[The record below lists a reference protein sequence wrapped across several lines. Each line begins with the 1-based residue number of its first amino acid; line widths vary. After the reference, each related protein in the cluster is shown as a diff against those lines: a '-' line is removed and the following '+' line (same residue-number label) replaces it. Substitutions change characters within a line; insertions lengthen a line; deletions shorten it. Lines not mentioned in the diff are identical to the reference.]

1 MTKNQIRCKLSINLL
16 MLLEEL
22 LPPSLLLLLLLLLK
36 VVSDDGDD
44 IGLLLP
50 HAQLIESARVQV

>member
-1 MTKNQIRCKLSINLL
+1 

-22 LPPSLLLLLLLLLK
+22 LPPPLLLLLLLLK
-36 VVSDDGDD
+36 VVAEDGDD

-50 HAQLIESARVQV
+50 HAQLIEGARMQVWALYLNL